1 MTWKLEIRN
10 EADAEIFEAYN
21 WYESQ
26 KAGLGDR
33 FINEFE
39 SVLQKITTTPHH
51 YKIAKSI
58 FRQASLKSFPFVIY
72 FEIADATIIVYSV
85 FHTSRNPSKILRR
98 IK

>member
-21 WYESQ
+21 WYEAQ
-26 KAGLGDR
+26 LAGLGDR

-39 SVLQKITTTPHH
+39 TVLQKITTTPHH
-51 YKIAKSI
+51 YKIAKSV

-72 FEIADATIIVYSV
+72 FEITNTTIIVYSV
-85 FHTSRNPSKILRR
+85 FHTRRNPNRILGQ